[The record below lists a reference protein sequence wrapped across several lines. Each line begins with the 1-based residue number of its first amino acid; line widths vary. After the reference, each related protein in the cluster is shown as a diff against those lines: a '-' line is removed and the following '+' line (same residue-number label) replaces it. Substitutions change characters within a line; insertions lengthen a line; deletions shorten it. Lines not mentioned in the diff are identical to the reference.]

1 MSAEKT
7 NAEKLGITEG
17 SLIWQVGDSIEELA
31 LIDPMPEGVETYDDK
46 VDNSGEDWVDNTWT
60 EPDFDFE
67 ESEPSRPSEIDTA
80 LIAVSNVEE
89 FQTRL
94 DDTLPRMGSVRRV
107 WVLFPAVELP
117 QEILQAGANEYGWGT
132 LEPVALD
139 ETWSAVE
146 LVQP

>member
-1 MSAEKT
+1 MTAEQT
-7 NAEKLGITEG
+7 NAEKLGISEG

-46 VDNSGEDWVDNTWT
+46 VDDSGEDWVNNTWT
-60 EPDFDFE
+60 EINFDFVFFKDTA
-67 ESEPSRPSEIDTA
+67 PTEIYTA
-80 LIAVSNVEE
+80 LIAVSNVDE

-94 DDTLPRMGSVRRV
+94 DDTLPRMGSVGRV
-107 WVLFPAVELP
+107 WVIFPAAELP
-117 QEILQAGANEYGWGT
+117 LETLQGGANEYGWGT
-132 LEPVALD
+132 LAPVTLD